1 MAAATKEKKESGIF
15 ENPMIKMAFASV
27 RPALWK
33 MLAESGSKLVLTPTG
48 NYDNQQIKVSRFY
61 QDSQGQPVEEKLMDL

>member
-1 MAAATKEKKESGIF
+1 MQVATKEKKEGSIF

-48 NYDNQQIKVSRFY
+48 DYENQKIKVSRFY
-61 QDSQGQPVEEKLMDL
+61 QGTDGQLVEEKLMDL